1 MLVLH
6 CSIATYARRVG
17 KVEPVYLTDKINK
30 MTSKHDCLGR
40 PGRPQFAIHFWY
52 QFWDPKVDLFRMGLE
67 LRCVARGSLGAPSE
81 ARQGCIGGAS
91 GAHRGCI
98 WGPSGVRQG
107 ASGAHRGQSRDE
119 CQPTS

>member
-40 PGRPQFAIHFWY
+40 PRRAQFVIHFLEPILAPPETNVL
-52 QFWDPKVDLFRMGLE
+52 QEPRPPVLCFRVE
-67 LRCVARGSLGAPSE
+67 PV
-81 ARQGCIGGAS
+81 
-91 GAHRGCI
+91 
-98 WGPSGVRQG
+98 
-107 ASGAHRGQSRDE
+107 
-119 CQPTS
+119 